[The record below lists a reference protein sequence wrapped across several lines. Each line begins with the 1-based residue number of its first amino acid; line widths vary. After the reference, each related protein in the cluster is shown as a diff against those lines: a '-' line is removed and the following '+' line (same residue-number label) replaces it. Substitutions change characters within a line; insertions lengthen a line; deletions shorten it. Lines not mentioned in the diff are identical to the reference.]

1 MFKILR
7 IICSVIAAA
16 GAAVAIFIFAYFGLW
31 GFLPVG
37 VCVIFAALTFFF
49 KRKQEEEELKKN
61 PPHPEGDFITGRV
74 KNTPSADRTAGD
86 DNLKDGNE

>member
-7 IICSVIAAA
+7 IISSVIAAA

-37 VCVIFAALTFFF
+37 LCVIFAALTFFF
-49 KRKQEEEELKKN
+49 KRRQEEEEFKKN
-61 PPHPEGDFITGRV
+61 PPPPEGDFITGKV
-74 KNTPSADRTAGD
+74 KNPQNISSESGNKAEEG
-86 DNLKDGNE
+86 KD